1 MFARLAIPNAM
12 RGTARSFSTRAG
24 AASRSSRMPLALAAT
39 VAVAGISLYA
49 RPSLHLEQIQRPIV
63 GAGSDVS
70 SRPTTIAGTFTTPSE
85 RSFIMIKPDGVN
97 RQIVGKILTRFEE
110 RGYKLVAIK
119 SVLPSKELAR
129 EHYGDLASKP
139 FFGSLIDYIT
149 GGTPVIAMVWEG
161 KDVIRQGRNMVGATN
176 PLQALPGS
184 IRGDYAVSVGRNIIH
199 ASDGFESATKEIGL
213 WFDEK
218 ELASYTPAAWEQVMA
233 DN

>member
-1 MFARLAIPNAM
+1 MFA
-12 RGTARSFSTRAG
+12 TRA
-24 AASRSSRMPLALAAT
+24 APAARASRVPLAVAAAT
-39 VAVAGISLYA
+39 AVAGASLYA
-49 RPSLHLEQIQRPIV
+49 QPSVHLDQV
-63 GAGSDVS
+63 VSNAGADAL

-97 RQIVGKILTRFEE
+97 RQIVGKIITRFEE

-119 SVLPSKELAR
+119 SVLPSTELAR
-129 EHYGDLASKP
+129 EHYSDLASKP
-139 FFGSLIDYIT
+139 FFGSLIKYLT
-149 GGTPVIAMVWEG
+149 SGTPVIAMVWEG

-213 WFDEK
+213 WFGEK
-218 ELASYTPAAWEQVMA
+218 EIASYTPAAWDQVMA